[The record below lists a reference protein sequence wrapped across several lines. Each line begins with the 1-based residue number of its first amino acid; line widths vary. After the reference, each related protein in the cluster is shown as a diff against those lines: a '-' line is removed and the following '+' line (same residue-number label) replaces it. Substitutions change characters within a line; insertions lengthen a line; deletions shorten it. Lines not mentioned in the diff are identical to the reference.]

1 MEARAFWFAFI
12 PVIVGVLAAA
22 PTAQDRVALP
32 ASGTPPTA
40 LAGKWVI
47 DDAAVR
53 EDSRNW
59 RRPVGAAPFVGPT
72 AAAGTAGGGQPAAV
86 GPGPGGTF
94 GAPGRPRPA
103 GSLGEPYDSDVRRA
117 LRDLLEVTRRFD
129 IAVMPAQVTF
139 TDDLARVF
147 TFSTDGRRE
156 KHRAGG
162 TEYDVRTTWDGDVL
176 LQEISA
182 YREFKMSQAFR
193 LSEDRTQLFVWL
205 NVDKPAL
212 VPPVRQVRRVYAR
225 LQ

>member
-1 MEARAFWFAFI
+1 MEARAFWFASI

-22 PTAQDRVALP
+22 PAAQDRVALP
-32 ASGTPPTA
+32 ASSTPSTA

-53 EDSRNW
+53 EDARNW
-59 RRPVGAAPFVGPT
+59 RRPVGAAPFAGPT
-72 AAAGTAGGGQPAAV
+72 ATGGGQPQAV
-86 GPGPGGTF
+86 GPGPGGPV

-129 IAVMPAQVTF
+129 IAVMSAQVTF

-147 TFSTDGRRE
+147 TFATDGRRE

-176 LQEISA
+176 VQDISA

-205 NVDKPAL
+205 TVEKPTL
-212 VPPVRQVRRVYAR
+212 VPPVRQLRRVYAR